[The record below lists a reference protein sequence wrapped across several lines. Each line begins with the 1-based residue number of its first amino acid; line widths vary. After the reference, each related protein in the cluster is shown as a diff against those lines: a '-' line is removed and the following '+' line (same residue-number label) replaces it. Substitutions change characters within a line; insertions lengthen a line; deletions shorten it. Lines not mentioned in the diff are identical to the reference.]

1 MTGTM
6 PSNQLLQIVTETV
19 DRASSSQYYATK
31 SQPQSEQMWTE
42 PGSSDIYWQHHDIS
56 QTQPSNAI
64 SGQMSSSGSA
74 ISVEANGGYY
84 LSEDIKYLVTDLSDC
99 LKTESW
105 MSPAG
110 QDQTM
115 FSLPDQ
121 EQSYT
126 FL

>member
-1 MTGTM
+1 M
-6 PSNQLLQIVTETV
+6 PSNQLLQITTETV
-19 DRASSSQYYATK
+19 DRASSSRYYATK

-42 PGSSDIYWQHHDIS
+42 PGSSDIYWQHHNIS
-56 QTQPSNAI
+56 QTQPGNAI
-64 SGQMSSSGSA
+64 SDQMSPSGST
-74 ISVEANGGYY
+74 ISVEAGQAMASGGYY
-84 LSEDIKYLVTDLSDC
+84 MSEDIKYLVTDLSDC

-105 MSPAG
+105 MSPA

-115 FSLPDQ
+115 FSLPNQ